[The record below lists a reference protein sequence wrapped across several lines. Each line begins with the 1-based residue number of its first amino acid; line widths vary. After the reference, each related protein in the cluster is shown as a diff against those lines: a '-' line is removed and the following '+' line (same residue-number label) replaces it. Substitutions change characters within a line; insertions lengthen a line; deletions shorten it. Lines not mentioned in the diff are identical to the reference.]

1 MAPMSS
7 STRRLQ
13 PLFKIAWSCWVTR
26 WTRPSLRLPRAWA
39 WKPPIMRS
47 GHAAPMA
54 SFSRKKPVSRTIK
67 SKSLKQRARGGDVE
81 GVDDPVLRFMLTH
94 A

>member
-1 MAPMSS
+1 
-7 STRRLQ
+7 
-13 PLFKIAWSCWVTR
+13 
-26 WTRPSLRLPRAWA
+26 
-39 WKPPIMRS
+39 
-47 GHAAPMA
+47 MA